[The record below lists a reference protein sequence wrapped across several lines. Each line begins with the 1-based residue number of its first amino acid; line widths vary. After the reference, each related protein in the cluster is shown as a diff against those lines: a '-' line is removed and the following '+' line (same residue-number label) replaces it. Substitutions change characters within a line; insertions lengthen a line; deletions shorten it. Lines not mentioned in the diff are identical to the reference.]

1 MTSRPS
7 RPSHR
12 RSARLKALEAV
23 GATHPHPQAVTDAL
37 FMDSAFFDPNDLV
50 QVKYEMLRSVQ
61 VGARPVVEAAAAF
74 GFSRPVFY
82 VVQGVFARQGLPGLL
97 PHKRGPRQ
105 PHKLT
110 DEVLEIL
117 AAVVRE
123 AGMMPSA
130 EELVLH
136 LADRCGIEAH
146 PRTIVRRLMPYL
158 QQREK
163 KLP

>member
-1 MTSRPS
+1 MSSRSS
-7 RPSHR
+7 RR
-12 RSARLKALEAV
+12 GTQRLQALTVAGAV
-23 GATHPHPQAVTDAL
+23 HPHPDSVVDPL
-37 FMDSAFFDPNDLV
+37 FRNSAFFDPNDLL

-61 VGARPVVEAAAAF
+61 VGARSVVEAAAAF

-82 VVQGVFARQGLPGLL
+82 VAQTVFAREGLPGLL
-97 PHKRGPRQ
+97 PHKRGPKQ

-117 AAVVRE
+117 AAAVRE
-123 AGMMPSA
+123 AGTMPSA

-136 LADRCGIEAH
+136 LADRCAIEAH
-146 PRTIVRRLMPYL
+146 PRTIVRRLIPYL
-158 QQREK
+158 QRREK

>member
-1 MTSRPS
+1 MSSRSS
-7 RPSHR
+7 RR
-12 RSARLKALEAV
+12 ATQRLQALTAAGAV
-23 GATHPHPQAVTDAL
+23 HPHPDAVVDSL
-37 FMDSAFFDPNDLV
+37 FHDSAFFDPNDLL

-61 VGARPVVEAAAAF
+61 VGARPVVEAATAF

-82 VVQGVFARQGLPGLL
+82 VAQGVFAREGLPGLL
-97 PHKRGPRQ
+97 PHKRGPKQ

-110 DEVLEIL
+110 DEVLEVL
-117 AAVVRE
+117 AAAVRE
-123 AGMMPSA
+123 AGTMPSA

>member
-1 MTSRPS
+1 MTSGSS
-7 RPSHR
+7 RR
-12 RSARLKALEAV
+12 GTQRLQALTVAGAV
-23 GATHPHPQAVTDAL
+23 HPHPAAVVDPL
-37 FMDSAFFDPNDLV
+37 FHDSAFFDPNDLL

-82 VVQGVFARQGLPGLL
+82 VAQTAFAREGLPGLL
-97 PHKRGPRQ
+97 PHKRGPKQ

-117 AAVVRE
+117 AQAVRQV
-123 AGMMPSA
+123 GTMPSA

>member
-1 MTSRPS
+1 MRSRS
-7 RPSHR
+7 SR
-12 RSARLKALEAV
+12 RSSQRLQALTVAGAV
-23 GATHPHPQAVTDAL
+23 HPHPDSVVDPL
-37 FMDSAFFDPNDLV
+37 FRDSAFFDPNDLL

-61 VGARPVVEAAAAF
+61 VAARPVVEVAAAF

-82 VVQGVFARQGLPGLL
+82 VAQAVFARDGLPGLL
-97 PHKRGPRQ
+97 PHKRGPKQ

-110 DEVLEIL
+110 DEVLETL

-123 AGMMPSA
+123 AGTMPSA
-130 EELVLH
+130 EELALL
-136 LADRCGIEAH
+136 LADRCAIEAH

-158 QQREK
+158 QRREK

>member
-1 MTSRPS
+1 MSSRSS
-7 RPSHR
+7 RR
-12 RSARLKALEAV
+12 GTQRLQALTVVRAV
-23 GATHPHPQAVTDAL
+23 HPHPESVVDPL
-37 FMDSAFFDPNDLV
+37 FRDSVFFDPNDLL

-82 VVQGVFARQGLPGLL
+82 VAQTAFAREGLPGLL
-97 PHKRGPRQ
+97 PHKRGPKQ

-117 AAVVRE
+117 AAAIRE
-123 AGMMPSA
+123 AGTMPSA
-130 EELVLH
+130 EELALL
-136 LADRCGIEAH
+136 LADRCAIEAH
-146 PRTIVRRLMPYL
+146 PRTIVRRLVPYL
-158 QQREK
+158 QRREK

>member
-1 MTSRPS
+1 MSSRSS
-7 RPSHR
+7 RR
-12 RSARLKALEAV
+12 GTQRLQALAV
-23 GATHPHPQAVTDAL
+23 AGAVHPHPEAVVDPL
-37 FMDSAFFDPNDLV
+37 FRDSAFFDPNDLL

-82 VVQGVFARQGLPGLL
+82 VARGVFAGEGLPGLL
-97 PHKRGPRQ
+97 PHRRGPKQ

-117 AAVVRE
+117 AQAVRE
-123 AGMMPSA
+123 VGTMPSA

-146 PRTIVRRLMPYL
+146 PRTIVRRLMPFL

>member
-1 MTSRPS
+1 MSSRSS
-7 RPSHR
+7 RR
-12 RSARLKALEAV
+12 GTQRLQALTVAGAV
-23 GATHPHPQAVTDAL
+23 HPHPDSVVDPL
-37 FMDSAFFDPNDLV
+37 FRGNAFFDPNDLL

-82 VVQGVFARQGLPGLL
+82 VAQTVFAREGLPGLL
-97 PHKRGPRQ
+97 PHKRGPKQ

-123 AGMMPSA
+123 AGTIPSA
-130 EELVLH
+130 EELVLL
-136 LADRCGIEAH
+136 LAERCAIEAH

-158 QQREK
+158 QRREK